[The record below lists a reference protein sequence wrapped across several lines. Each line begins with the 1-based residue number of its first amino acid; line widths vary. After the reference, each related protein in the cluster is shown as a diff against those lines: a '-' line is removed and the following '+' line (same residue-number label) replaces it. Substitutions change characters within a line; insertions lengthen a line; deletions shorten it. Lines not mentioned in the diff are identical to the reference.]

1 MSKGMI
7 VLDEIPER
15 CECCLVETHYEN
27 QNGDEYGHQ
36 CPFTYAGFTLRF
48 REEKRADWCPIR
60 PIPEKKEVCGRY
72 PQPDG
77 VTASFKVGWN
87 ACIEE
92 ILRNATR

>member
-60 PIPEKKEVCGRY
+60 PMPEEISR
-72 PQPDG
+72 
-77 VTASFKVGWN
+77 ASLGDMEYKRGWN
-87 ACIEE
+87 DCLKE
-92 ILRNATR
+92 IMKGGEDNA

>member
-48 REEKRADWCPIR
+48 REEKRAYWCPIR
-60 PIPEKKEVCGRY
+60 PMPGRACHEDYCDHGRY
-72 PQPDG
+72 D
-77 VTASFKVGWN
+77 KGWN
-87 ACIEE
+87 DCLKT
-92 ILRNATR
+92 ILKGGGAE

>member
-1 MSKGMI
+1 MSKGII

-36 CPFTYAGFTLRF
+36 CPFAYAGFTLRF

-60 PIPEKKEVCGRY
+60 PMPEKIDRVSLGDMEYKR
-72 PQPDG
+72 
-77 VTASFKVGWN
+77 GWN
-87 ACIEE
+87 DCLKE
-92 ILRNATR
+92 IMKGGEDNA